1 MPIHEDEH
9 PAKNLQL
16 PEARM
21 AQRRSRSSDS
31 QGRRQTHRKNVGVEL
46 I

>member
-9 PAKNLQL
+9 PAKNIQL

-21 AQRRSRSSDS
+21 AQRRSRSPDS
-31 QGRRQTHRKNVGVEL
+31 PRRRQTYRKNVGVEL
-46 I
+46 K

>member
-1 MPIHEDEH
+1 MSIHEDEH

-16 PEARM
+16 SEARM

-31 QGRRQTHRKNVGVEL
+31 PRRRQTHRKNVGVEL
-46 I
+46 K

>member
-9 PAKNLQL
+9 PAEDLQL

-21 AQRRSRSSDS
+21 AQRRSRSTDS
-31 QGRRQTHRKNVGVEL
+31 PRRRQTHRKNVGVEL
-46 I
+46 K